1 MDHSGD
7 PSTFPGSTAL
17 VVGPG
22 FKEAL
27 LPGYPSDPMGR
38 IRETD
43 YEYASVL
50 LV

>member
-27 LPGYPSDPMGR
+27 LPGYPADPKGR

-43 YEYASVL
+43 YEYASMPR
-50 LV
+50 